1 LDVEAVLAI
10 DKAAQRTGQPVRRLR
25 QWCATGMIRC
35 ERDGRGWLIPEAEMG
50 RVRSIAAERTVGG
63 SDRSARALIV
73 PRSALGSANLRDQV
87 AGELQ
92 IPGRTVSVDRLAM
105 DGQAYVI
112 ATWPIAANARGSAL
126 AELAEELDGELLD

>member
-1 LDVEAVLAI
+1 LVVEAVLAI

-25 QWCATGMIRC
+25 QWCATGKIRC
-35 ERDGRGWLIPEAEMG
+35 ERDGRGWLIPEAEIG
-50 RVRSIAAERTVGG
+50 RVRSIAAERTVRG
-63 SDRSARALIV
+63 SNRSARALIV

-87 AGELQ
+87 AGGLQ
-92 IPGRTVSVDRLAM
+92 IPGRTVSLDMLTI

-112 ATWPIAANARGSAL
+112 ATWPIAADARGSAL